1 VIVCLRMQSAEL
13 QEKIDN
19 FDPSLFEGEADPP
32 PQPNVIDQ
40 LLDGVLP
47 GTAGFVDG
55 GAAQRDYMMDI
66 LPEGPEDDL

>member
-47 GTAGFVDG
+47 GTAG
-55 GAAQRDYMMDI
+55 YMMDI